1 MNPRKSVLTTGDVA
15 RICSVAPRT
24 VSKWFD
30 SGHLRGYRIPGS
42 KDRRIPLDQ
51 LLRFMRAHGI
61 PTDALENGQRR
72 ILILDADAV
81 FRDTLRTTLTQK
93 HGYEAVVADSAFE
106 AGATAHEFHPHV
118 VLIDVALTDVN
129 PRAIA
134 RFFRS
139 VPEMQSTCLIG
150 TAPRMSESA
159 GEALHQNGFDGYLSK
174 PFDVAELLECIEH
187 AATPV
192 VAGVP

>member
-15 RICSVAPRT
+15 RICNVAPRT

-61 PTDALENGQRR
+61 PTDALESGGRR
-72 ILILDADAV
+72 ILVLDADAG
-81 FRDTLRTTLTQK
+81 FRETLRSVLEEK
-93 HGYEAVVADSAFE
+93 HGYEVMLAESAFE

-118 VLIDVALTDVN
+118 VLIDVALADVN

-150 TAPRMSESA
+150 AAPKLTESA
-159 GEALHQNGFDGYLSK
+159 GEALRQHGFDGYLAK
-174 PFDVAELLECIEH
+174 PFDIAELLECIDQAS
-187 AATPV
+187 AAAV
-192 VAGVP
+192 HG

>member
-61 PTDALENGQRR
+61 PTDALESGNRR
-72 ILILDADAV
+72 ILVLDADAE
-81 FRDTLRTTLTQK
+81 FRDALRTALVQK
-93 HGYEAVVADSAFE
+93 HGYEVVVADSAFE

-139 VPEMQSTCLIG
+139 VPELQSTCLIG
-150 TAPRMSESA
+150 HAPKLDDAA
-159 GEALHQNGFDGYLSK
+159 GEALRQQGFDGYLSK
-174 PFDVAELLECIEH
+174 PFDVAELLECIEQ
-187 AATPV
+187 AA
-192 VAGVP
+192 VAGVH